1 MLSMDGSSSAGPPNP
16 LLLPAFEKPGVLGVV
31 MVEVSSSCFITS
43 TIQLKRSFIMPV
55 NISGDVEMYLLT
67 FMMSS
72 CIRTARYMSCGKIF
86 SYRISL
92 IFSGVSGFEIST
104 SLFCRPSV
112 RILPLNGFKQRDKI
126 CVIKFLNSFMSSFF
140 HFFKSIKCKKKLKTL

>member
-31 MVEVSSSCFITS
+31 MVDVSSSCFITS

-72 CIRTARYMSCGKIF
+72 CIRTARYMSCG
-86 SYRISL
+86 
-92 IFSGVSGFEIST
+92 
-104 SLFCRPSV
+104 
-112 RILPLNGFKQRDKI
+112 
-126 CVIKFLNSFMSSFF
+126 
-140 HFFKSIKCKKKLKTL
+140 